1 MNTNNLTHNPGWQKL
16 GELELPV
23 GIRTDDILRTWLLA
37 TLDPLALSNDFW
49 NRVLSSVIESAA
61 RALRSGAAMNFAHI
75 HFSVFAP
82 NKSDTGGKTWG
93 FFHIERIE
101 SQVEDISAS
110 DHAIDL
116 YLYMEGE

>member
-1 MNTNNLTHNPGWQKL
+1 MNHTHDHGWQKL
-16 GELELPV
+16 GELELPI
-23 GIRTDDILRTWLLA
+23 GIHLDDSLRAWLTNILA
-37 TLDPLALSNDFW
+37 PLPVSKDFW
-49 NRVLSSVIESAA
+49 NRVLSSADESAA

-82 NKSDTGGKTWG
+82 NKSDSGGKTWG